1 MSTTT
6 STRQANQPA
15 SGRPGA
21 GRPPVGWRAGAPIG
35 EGAAAVEAWFADAG
49 LPVLVV
55 DRCPHPGC
63 RVCGRRY
70 PDAA

>member
-1 MSTTT
+1 MTT
-6 STRQANQPA
+6 ANRIHSA
-15 SGRPGA
+15 AGGA
-21 GRPPVGWRAGAPIG
+21 RAVAGARAGDRARVPIG

-49 LPVLVV
+49 LPAGVV

-63 RVCGRRY
+63 SACRRRY